1 MLSAPSA
8 EFESGCGGSNCGRAL
23 CNGAATIATSR
34 KRYRK
39 VIRRLLRD
47 PEGLSSN
54 PSHLQFRDAHIVSFM
69 QFKWIS
75 SEEPAAAASA
85 KEVAAEADDTLLDAY
100 SAALVR
106 AVEAASPAVLH
117 VRADFP
123 GQKGQLVASGSGSGF
138 VLSPDGFVL
147 TNSHVVHG
155 AARILAQ
162 TVDGRSLKAD
172 LVGDDPDSDLAVLR
186 IDAPGLRNIRF
197 ADSGRVRVGQIAVAI
212 GNPLGYENT
221 VTAGIVSALG
231 RTFPSRTGR
240 LIDNVIQTDAA
251 LNPGNSGGPLVN
263 SRGEVIGV
271 NTAIIAAA
279 QGICFAIG
287 SKTAEFVA
295 SWLIKDGRIRRG
307 HLGIAGQDSAIYEP
321 LARRHK
327 LTQRTGVR
335 VHEVVEGSPA
345 EEAGVR
351 PGDLLI
357 WFNHDTVASV
367 HDLQRL
373 LVGEGIERRARLTV
387 LRDGG
392 LEHLWV
398 TPRER
403 S

>member
-1 MLSAPSA
+1 M
-8 EFESGCGGSNCGRAL
+8 R
-23 CNGAATIATSR
+23 
-34 KRYRK
+34 
-39 VIRRLLRD
+39 
-47 PEGLSSN
+47 
-54 PSHLQFRDAHIVSFM
+54 H
-69 QFKWIS
+69 
-75 SEEPAAAASA
+75 
-85 KEVAAEADDTLLDAY
+85 
-100 SAALVR
+100 
-106 AVEAASPAVLH
+106 
-117 VRADFP
+117 
-123 GQKGQLVASGSGSGF
+123 
-138 VLSPDGFVL
+138 
-147 TNSHVVHG
+147 
-155 AARILAQ
+155 
-162 TVDGRSLKAD
+162 
-172 LVGDDPDSDLAVLR
+172 
-186 IDAPGLRNIRF
+186 
-197 ADSGRVRVGQIAVAI
+197 
-212 GNPLGYENT
+212 
-221 VTAGIVSALG
+221 
-231 RTFPSRTGR
+231 
-240 LIDNVIQTDAA
+240 
-251 LNPGNSGGPLVN
+251 NPGNSGGPLVN

-335 VHEVVEGSPA
+335 VHEVVGGSPA

-351 PGDLLI
+351 SGDMII

-367 HDLQRL
+367 HDLHRL

-387 LRDGG
+387 LRDGR